1 MPDPAAI
8 YLRVSTEEQAG
19 DGHVSLDVQRLR
31 CQEYAQR
38 HGLLV
43 VAEYVDVESAYDG
56 RRPRFQ
62 QMLQDAEAGRF
73 RHIVVFRADR
83 FSRDVADAFPT
94 LRRLE
99 RAKVR
104 LHSTLEDLSNWL
116 LSSITFV
123 LAEEESRR
131 ISARVRPAKEYR
143 ARQGYYPS
151 KLPYGARRGADGV
164 VVWDPVDGQI
174 VQEMYRRLLSGWSLR
189 RLQGWLREA
198 VPGRRWE
205 LSYIEDLL
213 RNPLYAGQVRWRGE
227 VYPGRHAP
235 LIDPV
240 DWEQA
245 QEELSRRY
253 RHKRPLRAQYAVA
266 GLARCGFCDSRL
278 YMTYAKPGKPPLAWY
293 HYLACPR
300 ARGRVQADGSRGDC
314 PGVTARADR
323 LEQWFR
329 EQLRHL
335 VVDQV
340 LLQRMATA
348 LEERR
353 RAELEKRERERD
365 AFKRRAE
372 ELRRRLDRL
381 TEGYLEGVI
390 PREEYLRWQ
399 PRLSRELEEAERGVA
414 SIEAPAGPSGE
425 ELRAAAGRL
434 PALLAEAPPQLLREA
449 ASLFVE
455 AVEVRSRSRGKAVQ
469 DWKIVWRFSD

>member
-1 MPDPAAI
+1 MPEPAAL
-8 YLRVSTEEQAG
+8 YLRVSTDEQAS

-99 RAKVR
+99 RARVR

-151 KLPYGARRGADGV
+151 KLPYGARRGSDGV
-164 VVWDPVDGQI
+164 VVWDPVDGAI

-205 LSYIEDLL
+205 ISYIEDLL
-213 RNPLYAGQVRWRGE
+213 RNPLYAGRVRWRGE
-227 VYPGRHAP
+227 VYPGRHDALVP
-235 LIDPV
+235 PAE
-240 DWEQA
+240 WERT
-245 QEELSRRY
+245 QEVLTGRY

-266 GLARCGFCDSRL
+266 GLARCGFCFSRL

-293 HYLACPR
+293 HYLVCPR
-300 ARGRVQADGSRGDC
+300 ARSRVQADGSRGDC
-314 PGVTARADR
+314 PGATARADR
-323 LEQWFR
+323 LEEWFR
-329 EQLRHL
+329 EQLRRL
-335 VVDQV
+335 VVDQT
-340 LLQRMATA
+340 LLRGITVA

-353 RAELEKRERERD
+353 RLDIERRETEREAHR
-365 AFKRRAE
+365 RRAE

-381 TEGYLEGVI
+381 TEGYLEGVV

-399 PRLSRELEEAERGVA
+399 PRLSRELEEAEKEAA
-414 SIEAPAGPSGE
+414 SIEAPEGPSGE
-425 ELRAAAGRL
+425 ELREAAARL

-455 AVEVRSRSRGKAVQ
+455 AVEVRSRSRRRAPQ
-469 DWKIVWRFSD
+469 DWEVVWRFS